1 MPAKDPLVYLMH
13 IRDCCERIVSYTS
26 RAGPQWPSEPMVMDA
41 VLRNLEIIGE
51 AARKADAGFRA
62 THPEIPW
69 QSMIGARNILIHAY
83 ESLKPQIIQ
92 GMVDTDIP
100 ALLAAVQRVLGEAG
114 R

>member
-26 RAGPQWPSEPMVMDA
+26 GAGPGWPSETMVMDA

-51 AARKADAGFRA
+51 AARKTDAGFRA
-62 THPEIPW
+62 AHPEIPW

-83 ESLKPQIIQ
+83 ESLKPRIIQ

-100 ALLAAVQRVLGEAG
+100 DLLAAVQRVLGEAG